1 MTTYAVFDKDANAAP
16 AVVPDRFSWFAA
28 LLPPV
33 FALVHGL
40 WFELVAWV
48 IVVVLLS
55 LGSVAIGD
63 DASFWIYVV
72 FAVWIGFEGSA
83 LRRSALKRR
92 GWRYR
97 TDVIAASEDL
107 AEVEGIKGRTTP

>member
-40 WFELVAWV
+40 WLELVAWV

-55 LGSVAIGD
+55 LASNAIGD

-72 FAVWIGFEGSA
+72 FAIWIGFEAAA

-107 AEVEGIKGRTTP
+107 AEVEGIKGRAAP

>member
-1 MTTYAVFDKDANAAP
+1 MTIYAVFDKEAIDAP
-16 AVVPDRFSWFAA
+16 AVVADRFSWFAA

-40 WFELVAWV
+40 WLELVGYL
-48 IVVVLLS
+48 ILLA
-55 LGSVAIGD
+55 LVSVASAVIGD

-72 FAVWIGFEGSA
+72 LAIWIGFEAPA
-83 LRRSALKRR
+83 LRRGALHRR

-97 TDVIAASEDL
+97 GEVVAAEEDL
-107 AEVEGIKGRTTP
+107 AMLGGLRTWGAP